1 MTSLSDWLAA
11 SKNTSALKP
20 DDLAGVLSNINIKPT
35 PNSTPLDSPR
45 SPTYSGSPEKNGAP
59 SNDEEDKPLSV
70 AEKSLLQ
77 KIVRKGLIE
86 SKQELEIQRKDPHSP
101 LYSVKTFEALH
112 LKPELLKG
120 IYEMGFYA
128 PSKIQET
135 ALPTLLA
142 DPPHNMVAQSQSGTG
157 KTAAFSL
164 TMLSRVNPKIQE
176 PQGLCLAPTYEL
188 AIQIGEVVAK
198 MGKFITDLSVR
209 YAVRGENLERGKKI
223 TEQIIIGTPGKVL
236 DWGLKYRF
244 FDLSKLTV
252 FVLDEADVM
261 IATQGHQDFSLR
273 IQKRLSPE
281 CQIMLFSATYD
292 KEVME
297 FAQDMVPNPL
307 IIKLKRE
314 EESLDNIKQHYVLCK
329 NIDEKYEAV
338 SNIYGVVTIG
348 QAMIFCHTRK
358 TAAWL
363 AEKLTKEGL
372 NVGLLSGELT
382 VEQRLSILD
391 RFREGKE
398 KVLITTNVLARGIDV
413 EQVTIVINFDLPID
427 MEGKADCETYL
438 HRIGRTG
445 RFGKSGIAINLV
457 DQGSLHVLKE
467 IEKHF
472 GKKIELLDTEDVD
485 DQGKFRNLAE

>member
-20 DDLAGVLSNINIKPT
+20 DDLAGVLSSVTIKPT
-35 PNSTPLDSPR
+35 PNSTPLPHRPHSA
-45 SPTYSGSPEKNGAP
+45 TGSPEKNGAP
-59 SNDEEDKPLSV
+59 SDDEEKPLCV
-70 AEKSLLQ
+70 AERSLLQ

-86 SKQELEIQRKDPHSP
+86 SKQDLEIQRKDPHSP
-101 LYSVKTFEALH
+101 LYAVKTFEALH

-198 MGKFITDLSVR
+198 MGKYITDITVR
-209 YAVRGENLERGKKI
+209 YAVRGENLERGQKI

-292 KEVME
+292 KDVME

-314 EESLDNIKQHYVLCK
+314 EESLDNIKQHYVVCK
-329 NIDEKYEAV
+329 NIDEKYEAIA
-338 SNIYGVVTIG
+338 NIYGVVTIG

-363 AEKLTKEGL
+363 AEKLTKEGFS
-372 NVGLLSGELT
+372 VGVLTGELT

-391 RFREGKE
+391 RFRDGKE

-413 EQVTIVINFDLPID
+413 EQVTIVINFDMPID
-427 MEGKADCETYL
+427 MTGNADCETYL

-457 DQGSLHVLKE
+457 EPGGLHVLKE

-472 GKKIELLDTEDVD
+472 GKTIELLDTEDVD
-485 DQGKFRNLAE
+485 DQGNFRSLGD